1 MPTKLVTPEEWY
13 RLTGERGSVY
23 IETPPK
29 RRRKQKSFGL
39 VAMPMRMTEDPGT
52 PDAWEDRNDD

>member
-29 RRRKQKSFGL
+29 RRRKRKSWGL
-39 VAMPMRMTEDPGT
+39 TMMPMRMLEDPGT
-52 PDAWEDRNDD
+52 PDAWADDDE